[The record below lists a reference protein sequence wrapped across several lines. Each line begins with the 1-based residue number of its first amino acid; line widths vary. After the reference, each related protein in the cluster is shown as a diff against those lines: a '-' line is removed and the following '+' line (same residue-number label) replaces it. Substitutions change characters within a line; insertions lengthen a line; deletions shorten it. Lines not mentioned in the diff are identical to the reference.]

1 MYLVIVG
8 YLWDNSRIV
17 GGSNVSIEKYPYQAA
32 LYRTH
37 PDMPD
42 TIEFNCG
49 SVIVSPKY
57 LLTAAHCI
65 LFGSER
71 YRIVVG
77 QTIISQLTE
86 KSTLGDFMYEVE
98 DVVVHPD
105 FNEREIASSY
115 DNDIAIISVCGNL
128 KLGNSVSPI
137 GMQLEPTEQG
147 M

>member
-1 MYLVIVG
+1 
-8 YLWDNSRIV
+8 
-17 GGSNVSIEKYPYQAA
+17 
-32 LYRTH
+32 
-37 PDMPD
+37 MPD

-49 SVIVSPKY
+49 SVIVSSKY

-86 KSTLGDFMYEVE
+86 KSTLGNFLYVVE
-98 DVVVHPD
+98 DIVVHPD
-105 FNEREIASSY
+105 FNEREKSSSY

-128 KLGNSVSPI
+128 ELGYTVSPI